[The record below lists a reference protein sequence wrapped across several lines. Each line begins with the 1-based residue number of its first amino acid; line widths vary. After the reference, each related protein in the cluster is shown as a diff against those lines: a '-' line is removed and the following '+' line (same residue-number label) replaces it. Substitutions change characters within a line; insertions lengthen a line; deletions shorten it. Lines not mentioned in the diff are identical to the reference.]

1 MKRLRHPRTP
11 LLSRPAFLAG
21 GVAAVAAPAFA
32 ADLPTV
38 RVAGTPDADLVGTLW
53 GVHSGIF
60 QRAGLDVQVQRLNS
74 GGAVSAGVIGGSID
88 IGKSSIFGL
97 IAAHVKGIPLVL
109 EAVAGVYDAT
119 APSVGFV
126 VAKNSSINGPRDLAG
141 KTIAS
146 PALGDLFST
155 VSAAWIE
162 ANGGNARAT
171 NFIELPIPLIVN
183 AIANG
188 RVDGA
193 ILVNPYFQ
201 ETKDSGVCRTIGYPY
216 NLIAKFF
223 GGTYYFCAKSFAQ
236 ANPDVVARF
245 RRGLAEAATY
255 ALAHK
260 REMAPV
266 LVDYTKLDRA
276 LIDKLPL
283 AIGVGLEQ
291 GPLQAVIDFAA
302 RTKSIPA
309 SFPAGEIIDSTAL
322 HA

>member
-11 LLSRPAFLAG
+11 LLARSAFLAA
-21 GVAAVAAPAFA
+21 GVAAFAVPAFA
-32 ADLPTV
+32 ADLQTV

-60 QRAGLDVQVQRLNS
+60 QRAGLDVAVQRLNS

-97 IAAHVKGIPLVL
+97 IAAHVKGVPLVL
-109 EAVAGVYDAT
+109 EAVAGIYDGK
-119 APSVGFV
+119 APGVGFV
-126 VAKNSSINGPRDLAG
+126 VAKNSTITGPRDLAG

-146 PALGDLFST
+146 PALGDLSST
-155 VSAAWIE
+155 VTAAWID
-162 ANGGNARAT
+162 ANGGNARAS
-171 NFIELPIPLIVN
+171 NFIELPLPLIVN
-183 AIANG
+183 AIAAG

-193 ILVNPYFQ
+193 VLINPYFQ
-201 ETKDSGVCRTIGYPY
+201 ESKDGGACRTIGYPY
-216 NLIAKFF
+216 DLIANFF
-223 GGTYYFCAKSFAQ
+223 GGTYYFCTKSFAQ

-245 RRGLAEAATY
+245 RRALADAATY

-266 LVDYTKLDRA
+266 IVDYTKLDRA

-291 GPLQAVIDFAA
+291 GPLQAIIDFAA

-309 SFPAGEIIDSTAL
+309 SFPAGDMIDSTAL